1 MMKSPLLFP
10 VELKDNKILVL
21 DETALPF
28 KEEYIEVFDLDKA
41 LWVWK
46 EMKTRS
52 LGQVLLFFYC
62 CILFK
67 DSLSCDEMSEKF
79 KAKRP
84 TFDFS
89 MLAKIIEEQVK
100 RGLSI
105 EEAVNNFV
113 LGFDALRRKRA
124 QRLAK
129 ALPDACGIATIC
141 NVNGEL
147 IYLYEELKDLGKRA
161 FFYVSE
167 TRPYLQGTRLTF
179 WELRKNNIPCKVIC
193 DSQIAYL
200 MKQEKI
206 KAVVVGADRATLKG
220 DIINKIG
227 TYALSRLA
235 KHFNIPFYALTQ
247 YPRDIDIDSIEMEE
261 REAQEAFM
269 YLSQDHSQI
278 DAVYPAFDITKQEFI
293 TQSLELGSVHEARC
307 A

>member
-41 LWVWK
+41 LWVLK

-62 CILFK
+62 CTLFK

-89 MLAKIIEEQVK
+89 MLARIIKEQVK
-100 RGLSI
+100 RGASI

-113 LGFDALRRKRA
+113 LGFDALRRRRA
-124 QRLAK
+124 ERLAK
-129 ALPDACGIATIC
+129 ILPDTSGIATIC

-147 IYLYEELKDLGKRA
+147 IYLYEELKKLGKQA
-161 FFYVSE
+161 SFYVSE

-179 WELRKNNIPCKVIC
+179 WELRKNNN
-193 DSQIAYL
+193 QYL
-200 MKQEKI
+200 PFCHHESHHYLKNTLFLCCMVEK
-206 KAVVVGADRATLKG
+206 
-220 DIINKIG
+220 
-227 TYALSRLA
+227 
-235 KHFNIPFYALTQ
+235 
-247 YPRDIDIDSIEMEE
+247 
-261 REAQEAFM
+261 
-269 YLSQDHSQI
+269 
-278 DAVYPAFDITKQEFI
+278 
-293 TQSLELGSVHEARC
+293 
-307 A
+307 